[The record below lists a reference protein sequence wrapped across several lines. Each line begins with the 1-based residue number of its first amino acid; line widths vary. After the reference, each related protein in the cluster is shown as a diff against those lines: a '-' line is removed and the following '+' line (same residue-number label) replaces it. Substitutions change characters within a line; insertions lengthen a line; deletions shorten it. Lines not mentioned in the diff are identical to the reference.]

1 MLFLMVS
8 MVSSTIIDGERLKEL
23 KVRWSF
29 LPQLV
34 CFLTFRYAHVIE
46 LHDLYS
52 CVVLIKGR
60 RMTLVLP
67 CLEVRGERN

>member
-8 MVSSTIIDGERLKEL
+8 MVSSTTIDGERLKEL

-29 LPQLV
+29 LSQLV
-34 CFLTFRYAHVIE
+34 CFLTFRYAHVIGI
-46 LHDLYS
+46 HNLYS
-52 CVVLIKGR
+52 CVVLIKRR
-60 RMTLVLP
+60 RMTVVLS